1 MKFSRSIRQQISLPA
16 LVLVATL
23 GLVGCPQTLVKRIE
37 ELRPPPHY
45 RPIYADTLSEISAD
59 SLLARLARGD
69 RSALRHAPD
78 TLMRSE
84 ASLDTLDY
92 FSSPL
97 SRTLQSG
104 CGIVLSTRR
113 LSDER
118 YPNEIVLD
126 VSVSDDRG
134 RFVTGLAPPHYRG
147 DRPWQTLWFWLSD
160 SCRGTLT
167 QLDSFTVEEI
177 RVQREE
183 RFAVAF
189 VLDHSPSMGQARIVL
204 LRRAVAGV
212 LREFIPGDAATV
224 ISFGGRSV
232 VEMPITADTAV
243 FGSFNPHGGRMIG
256 GTAIYDAVAQAIDQ
270 LRKVPTPYRRVVIL
284 FTDGGDNA
292 SKISLQHAV
301 RLALDSSVT
310 IYTIAY
316 GWFEEE
322 PLRLLARGTH
332 GQMYRIYS
340 VREFPSIFAQIYRAL
355 RSFYRVRYRPPEC
368 AGLHTVRV
376 GLRLGDCHAY
386 AVAQYDRSV
395 LSVLDTVGTMVFL
408 PIEFDFDRATIR
420 PESYPLLER
429 IADAM
434 KTHPSLQI
442 EIRGHTDDRGSD
454 EYNLRLSQRRA
465 EAVVEALVH
474 MGVERSRL
482 RAVGFGKSR
491 PLVDNTTEEN
501 RARNRRTE
509 FVIIKH

>member
-16 LVLVATL
+16 LVLVSTL

-59 SLLARLARGD
+59 SLLARLARGG
-69 RSALRHAPD
+69 RSALGHAPD

-92 FSSPL
+92 FPSPL
-97 SRTLQSG
+97 SRTLQSD

-118 YPNEIVLD
+118 YPDEIMLD
-126 VSVSDDRG
+126 VSVIDQRG

-147 DRPWQTLWFWLSD
+147 DRPWRMLWFWLSD
-160 SCRGTLT
+160 SCKGTRT

-204 LRRAVAGV
+204 LRHAVAGV

-224 ISFGGRSV
+224 ISFGRRV
-232 VEMPITADTAV
+232 AVELPITADTTA
-243 FGSFNPHGGRMIG
+243 FGSFSPQAGRMIG
-256 GTAIYDAVAQAIDQ
+256 GTAIFDALATAIDE
-270 LRKVPTPYRRVVIL
+270 LRKVPPQYRRAIIL
-284 FTDGGDNA
+284 FTDGEDNA
-292 SKISLQHAV
+292 SKLSLQQVV
-301 RLALDSSVT
+301 RRALDSNIT
-310 IYTIAY
+310 IYPIAY
-316 GWFEEE
+316 GWFNEE
-322 PLRLLARGTH
+322 PLRLLAQGTH

-429 IADAM
+429 IAEAM
-434 KTHPSLQI
+434 KTHPTLQI
-442 EIRGHTDDRGSD
+442 EVRGHTDDRGSE
-454 EYNLRLSQRRA
+454 EYNQLLSQRRA
-465 EAVVEALVH
+465 EAVVEALVR
-474 MGVERSRL
+474 MGIERSRL
-482 RAVGFGKSR
+482 RAVGFGESR
-491 PLVDNTTEEN
+491 PLVENTTEEN

-509 FVIIKH
+509 FVIIKN